1 MLLTEG
7 KQDLAFLNIVVEIY
21 HTSFVCPLA
30 LTYIIV
36 IIVPVNCQCAAGV
49 DV

>member
-7 KQDLAFLNIVVEIY
+7 KQDLALAVVEIY